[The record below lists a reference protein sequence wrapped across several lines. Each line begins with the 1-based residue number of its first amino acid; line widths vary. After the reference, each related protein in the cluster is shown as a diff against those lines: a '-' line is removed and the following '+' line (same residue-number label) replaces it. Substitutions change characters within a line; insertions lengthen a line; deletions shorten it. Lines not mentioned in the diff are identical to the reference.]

1 MPIGLAIFLY
11 FVTPTYFKPMTENFI
26 GWAMIGFAIFL
37 IFIGNLIIRKITAI
51 EV

>member
-1 MPIGLAIFLY
+1 
-11 FVTPTYFKPMTENFI
+11 VTPTYFKPMTENFI

>member
-1 MPIGLAIFLY
+1 
-11 FVTPTYFKPMTENFI
+11 
-26 GWAMIGFAIFL
+26 MIGFAIFL

>member
-1 MPIGLAIFLY
+1 
-11 FVTPTYFKPMTENFI
+11 MTESII
-26 GWAMIGFAIFL
+26 GIAMIGVALFL